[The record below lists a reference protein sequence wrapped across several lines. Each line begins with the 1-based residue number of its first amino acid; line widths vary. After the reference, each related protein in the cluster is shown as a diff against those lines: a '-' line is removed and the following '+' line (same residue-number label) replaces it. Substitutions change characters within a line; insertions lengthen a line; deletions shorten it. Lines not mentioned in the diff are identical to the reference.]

1 MSARRAIKFTHLLST
16 VWFMAC
22 IGYILVLALH
32 QAGFHWWVIF
42 SLSGHSVL
50 VIFLLISLYL
60 FALFRG
66 VGESQQI
73 EVEHPLTTT
82 NYYMGLYVAAP
93 LLGGLAGTIGMAAG
107 TDDLVKFFLGVAM
120 GTLGTTFAVWVVID
134 PIAGLVEI
142 FLPASR
148 KHRLER
154 LAQVEAQRR
163 TRQEKREQLLAEA
176 FAREEQER
184 QRWQQRLGPQAE
196 KLAGLLAR
204 NMRNAGQAEREA
216 VAIGASAWRLGGLS
230 CMRQLRDMTIAIY
243 GLGPDHDVIVDCL
256 SNWWD
261 GIGDWRKPL
270 FR

>member
-1 MSARRAIKFTHLLST
+1 MNARRTLRLIHLLST
-16 VWFMAC
+16 IWFMVC
-22 IGYILVLALH
+22 VGYILVLALH
-32 QAGFHWWVIF
+32 QAGFHWWIIF
-42 SLSGHSVL
+42 SLSGHSAVA
-50 VIFLLISLYL
+50 VFLLISFYL

-82 NYYMGLYVAAP
+82 SYYMAFYVAAP
-93 LLGGLAGTIGMAAG
+93 LLGGLAGTFGMAAG
-107 TDDLVKFFLGVAM
+107 ENPPVSFFFGVAM
-120 GTLGTTFAVWVVID
+120 GTLGTTFAVWVVVD
-134 PIAGLVEI
+134 PAAGLAEM
-142 FLPASR
+142 FLPSSR

-184 QRWQQRLGPQAE
+184 RRWQQRLEPHAE
-196 KLAGLLAR
+196 KLAGLLAEDR
-204 NMRNAGQAEREA
+204 RDPTLVEREA
-216 VAIGASAWRLGGLS
+216 VEIGANAWHLGGLS
-230 CMRQLRDMTIAIY
+230 CMRQLRDMTLAIC
-243 GLGPDHDVIVDCL
+243 GQAPDHGVASDCI

-261 GIGDWRKPL
+261 GIGDWRRPS

>member
-1 MSARRAIKFTHLLST
+1 MSARRALRLTHLLST
-16 VWFMAC
+16 IWFMAC

-32 QAGFHWWVIF
+32 QAGFHWWIIF
-42 SLSGHSVL
+42 SLSGHSALAV
-50 VIFLLISLYL
+50 FLLISLYL

-82 NYYMGLYVAAP
+82 NYYMGFYVAAP
-93 LLGGLAGTIGMAAG
+93 LLGGLAGTFGMAAG
-107 TDDLVKFFLGVAM
+107 TGHLVNFFLGVAM
-120 GTLGTTFAVWVVID
+120 GTLGTTFTVWVVID
-134 PIAGLVEI
+134 PIAGLVEM
-142 FLPASR
+142 FLPSSR

-184 QRWQQRLGPQAE
+184 QRWQRRLEPQAE
-196 KLAGLLAR
+196 KLAELLAHDLR
-204 NMRNAGQAEREA
+204 DARRAEREA
-216 VAIGASAWRLGGLS
+216 VAIGASAWHLGGLS
-230 CMRQLRDMTIAIY
+230 CMRQLRDMTVAIS
-243 GLGPDHDVIVDCL
+243 GQAPDHDTVSDCI